1 MKFFRFRPSRNILE
15 NPLVASPGKNPSNTH
30 DRNHV
35 IMQVLI
41 IVLCHFDV
49 DSWHLMLKPEKIDV
63 EMIEPSDITGNDYS
77 SIIDYCMVFMQPG
90 P

>member
-49 DSWHLMLKPEKIDV
+49 DS
-63 EMIEPSDITGNDYS
+63 
-77 SIIDYCMVFMQPG
+77 
-90 P
+90 

>member
-1 MKFFRFRPSRNILE
+1 
-15 NPLVASPGKNPSNTH
+15 
-30 DRNHV
+30 
-35 IMQVLI
+35 
-41 IVLCHFDV
+41 
-49 DSWHLMLKPEKIDV
+49 MLKPEKIDV